1 VILSIDL
8 ETRSPVDLK
17 RSGPYRYFEH
27 PVTDIL
33 CLAYAI
39 DDGPVH
45 GWTPGQPCP
54 DIIRAV
60 VADRDS
66 EISGWN
72 VNFERQGWRAILGRR
87 HGWPVPV
94 LEQFRDTAAQA
105 AAQTLPRRLE
115 DVAAVMR
122 LPERKDHDG
131 AKLMMAMAKP
141 RKRRKEEP
149 EGPIYWNDG
158 DLPRLLEYCKQDVV
172 VERMIRHRLRPLSNE
187 EMLLWRFDQ
196 LINDRGICIDLDLVD
211 DMRVIVERHSAGL
224 NAKMREAT
232 DGCLTA
238 CSQTERLKDWIR
250 NRCGVDI
257 SSLGKGVID
266 SVFAHPD
273 LDPVALEALHLWQEA
288 ARASVRKLQAAELC
302 ANGDSRAR
310 GLLRFHGANTGRWS
324 GQLLQP
330 QNFTRGSGL
339 VTEEAHDFAIE
350 VIRQRD
356 PFMLDLCWGEPLTVI
371 SDCLRGIMTAGP
383 GKQLMAGDYKN
394 IEARITAWLSFNDGK
409 LGQFA
414 RQDAHPGDPHHEVYT
429 ISAAEIYHCAVEA
442 IDKAKRQVGKT
453 AELALG
459 FGGGVDALIGMGRNY
474 RVDLAPALPGLL
486 DAATPEER
494 DKVHEAYALTLETG
508 NMKAGLSRDAW
519 LAAKFIVR
527 AWRRANKPTVDMWDQ
542 FHRAAWHAFDGEPSE
557 QCRAGR
563 VSFRLDRGFLWLT
576 LPSGRSLAYPTPAV
590 ENRLVPWSD
599 KRLPVQDQEHKD
611 MLTVLYF
618 LPSGHKDRYPFY
630 PGLTFQHAVQAI
642 ARDVLAHGMANAERA
657 GFPIVMSIHDEAIAE
672 VDVNRDDLDTF
683 LDAMVDM
690 PEWADDLPILADG
703 WAGFRY
709 RKV

>member
-1 VILSIDL
+1 MILSIDL

-17 RSGPYRYFEH
+17 RSGPYVYFEH

-39 DDGPVH
+39 DDGPVQ
-45 GWTPGQPCP
+45 GWLPGDKCP

-60 VADRDS
+60 VQDRDS

-72 VNFERQGWRAILGRR
+72 VNFERQGWRAILHKR
-87 HGWPVPV
+87 HGWPLPV

-115 DVAAVMR
+115 DVAAVLR

-131 AKLMMAMAKP
+131 AKLMMSMAKP
-141 RKRRKEEP
+141 RKRHKGEP
-149 EGPIYWNDG
+149 PGIYWNEG

-172 VERMIRHRLRPLSNE
+172 VEREIRRRLRPLSPE

-196 LINDRGICIDLDLVD
+196 LINDRGIVIDLDLVD
-211 DMRVIVERHSAGL
+211 DMREIVDKYSERL
-224 NAKMREAT
+224 NARMAELT
-232 DGCLTA
+232 DGVLTT
-238 CSQTERLKDWIR
+238 CTQTERLKGWIYG
-250 NRCGVDI
+250 RCDVEI
-257 SSLGKGVID
+257 PSLGKGVID
-266 SVFAHPD
+266 SVFAHPG
-273 LDPVALEALHLWQEA
+273 LDPVALQALHLWQEA
-288 ARASVRKLQAAELC
+288 SKASVRKLQAAELC

-330 QNFTRGSGL
+330 HNFTRGSGL
-339 VTEEAHDFAIE
+339 VGEDMHDFAIDMM
-350 VIRQRD
+350 RHRD
-356 PFMLDLCWGEPLTVI
+356 PRNLEFCWGEPLTVI

-383 GKQLMAGDYKN
+383 GKQLYAGDYKN
-394 IEARITAWLSFNDGK
+394 IEARITAWLSFNQAK
-409 LGQFA
+409 LDQFQ
-414 RQDAHPGDPHHEVYT
+414 RQDAHPDDKHYEVYT
-429 ISAAEIYHCAVEA
+429 ISAAEIYHCAVED
-442 IDKAKRQVGKT
+442 IDKARRQVGKVS
-453 AELALG
+453 ELALG
-459 FGGGVDALIGMGRNY
+459 FGGGVDAMIGMARNY
-474 RVDLAPALPGLL
+474 HVDLAPALPGLM
-486 DAATPEER
+486 DAASPEER
-494 DKVHEAYALTLETG
+494 DKVYEAYVKTVETG
-508 NMKAGLSRDAW
+508 NMKGGLAADAW

-527 AWRRANKPTVDMWDQ
+527 AWRKANKPTVAMWDQ
-542 FHRAAWHAFDGEPSE
+542 FHRAAWHAFEGEADDM
-557 QCRAGR
+557 CKAGR
-563 VSFRLDRGFLWLT
+563 IAFKLEKGFLWLT
-576 LPSGRSLAYPTPAV
+576 LPSGRRLAYPTPAV
-590 ENRLVPWSD
+590 ESRVVPWSD
-599 KRLPVQDQEHKD
+599 KRLPVWDQEHKD

-642 ARDVLAHGMANAERA
+642 ARDILARGMANAEKA

-672 VDVNRDDLDTF
+672 VDANRDDLDTF
-683 LDAMVDM
+683 LDALVEMDA
-690 PEWADDLPILADG
+690 WAREIPILADG